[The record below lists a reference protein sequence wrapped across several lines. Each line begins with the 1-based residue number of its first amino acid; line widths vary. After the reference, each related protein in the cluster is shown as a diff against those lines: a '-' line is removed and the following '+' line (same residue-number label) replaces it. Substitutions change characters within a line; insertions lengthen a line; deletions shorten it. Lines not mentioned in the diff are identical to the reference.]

1 MSCSEAATS
10 KPFSPLL
17 SKDRCVSNTSI
28 SDGLSRARQE
38 PKDTSACLQEGSFPF
53 RCSLPGC
60 DPLSRE
66 TGSGL
71 PRQRGHAAVLHGSL
85 RGSGWALE
93 SPQQGP
99 VSLCRISEQ
108 TDSARPTSTFSSS
121 TQTRAQGGQCPPPG
135 KQQPFGARDFCLGRP
150 GKAGAASG
158 REPGALAAKS
168 APQPLGMVKQVPP
181 CSHQPGAATPPAL
194 RVSMPVSRDV
204 LDPTTLMTLG
214 LKALPELLSF

>member
-10 KPFSPLL
+10 KPFSPLQ

-53 RCSLPGC
+53 RCSSPGC
-60 DPLSRE
+60 DSLPRE

-71 PRQRGHAAVLHGSL
+71 PRQQGHAAVLHGSL
-85 RGSGWALE
+85 RGSGRALE

-99 VSLCRISEQ
+99 VSLCHISKH
-108 TDSARPTSTFSSS
+108 TDSAQPTSTFSSS

-135 KQQPFGARDFCLGRP
+135 KQQPFGARDFCLGHP
-150 GKAGAASG
+150 GKTGAASG
-158 REPGALAAKS
+158 REPGALL
-168 APQPLGMVKQVPP
+168 PNQPLSP
-181 CSHQPGAATPPAL
+181 
-194 RVSMPVSRDV
+194 
-204 LDPTTLMTLG
+204 
-214 LKALPELLSF
+214 